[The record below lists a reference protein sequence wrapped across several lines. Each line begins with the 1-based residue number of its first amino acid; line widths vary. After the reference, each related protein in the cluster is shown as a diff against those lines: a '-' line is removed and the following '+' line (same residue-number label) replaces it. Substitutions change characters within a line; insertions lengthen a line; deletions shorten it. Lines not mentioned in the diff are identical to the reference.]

1 MFWCHFLLNEMTR
14 FVQNDTVSCTIK
26 KKDAN
31 GVVLMALFAIFFLQT
46 RKGRVRRFFFP
57 SFAVAFFPLS
67 LCLHLPKN
75 LTQLIPPHALPLG
88 VFTVRFGSVFI
99 KKSNQTDFFKKKNRN
114 RTETGSNRPVSVRF
128 GSIF

>member
-1 MFWCHFLLNEMTR
+1 MKRRVLYETTR

-46 RKGRVRRFFFP
+46 RKGRVRRFFSP

-67 LCLHLPKN
+67 LSASTCLK
-75 LTQLIPPHALPLG
+75 T
-88 VFTVRFGSVFI
+88 
-99 KKSNQTDFFKKKNRN
+99 
-114 RTETGSNRPVSVRF
+114 
-128 GSIF
+128 